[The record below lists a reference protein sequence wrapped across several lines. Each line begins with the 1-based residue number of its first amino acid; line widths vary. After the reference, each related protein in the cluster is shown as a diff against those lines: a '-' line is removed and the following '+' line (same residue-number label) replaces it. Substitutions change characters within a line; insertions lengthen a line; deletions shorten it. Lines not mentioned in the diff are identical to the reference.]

1 MPGKEILKGPSPPQT
16 GLHLWAHCTIISLFI
31 SAANRGISFQDFLPQ
46 GPCVPSSSD
55 SALELIPGSSPTLCL
70 ALGFRMWRVGITG
83 RDSGHILAGP
93 AQDLLFGP
101 SICKRSRRLCVR
113 SGCPAPYH
121 QHRLLYREATLCS
134 TGVLMHYGMFTGA
147 PGPPGVPIIVRYS
160 SAIAIHWSSGDPGK
174 GPITRYVI
182 EARPSGT
189 PCPNWA
195 IFHSPHPALLRLYP
209 WACFYPPS
217 RKVCMCAIVSETGV
231 WE

>member
-1 MPGKEILKGPSPPQT
+1 MATSWQARPKIYSLDQVFARGPG
-16 GLHLWAHCTIISLFI
+16 
-31 SAANRGISFQDFLPQ
+31 
-46 GPCVPSSSD
+46 
-55 SALELIPGSSPTLCL
+55 GSVSR
-70 ALGFRMWRVGITG
+70 A
-83 RDSGHILAGP
+83 
-93 AQDLLFGP
+93 DL
-101 SICKRSRRLCVR
+101 
-113 SGCPAPYH
+113 CPAPYH

-189 PCPNWA
+189 PCPSWA